1 SSITAA
7 RAAPATAT
15 PLPYTTLFRS
25 APDDPRGS
33 GTRHVG
39 GAEDGIVV
47 RRPEADGRRPKT
59 AGPVTFGRSPLH
71 LGRRARRGTSAVADK
86 GGDAA
91 PSSPPSSAPARLVRP
106 ARPPGVRGGAGAAG
120 SLRRDRTI
128 PTEAA
133 NHRPA

>member
-1 SSITAA
+1 RA
-7 RAAPATAT
+7 RARPAQPACHAAH
-15 PLPYTTLFRS
+15 R
-25 APDDPRGS
+25 APDVPGVS
-33 GTRHVG
+33 GTRRVG
-39 GAEDGIVV
+39 GAEADGIVV
-47 RRPEADGRRPKT
+47 RRPETDGRRPKT

-133 NHRPA
+133 NHPAARHDL

>member
-1 SSITAA
+1 DPH
-7 RAAPATAT
+7 R
-15 PLPYTTLFRS
+15 

-33 GTRHVG
+33 GTRRVG
-39 GAEDGIVV
+39 GAEDDGIVV
-47 RRPEADGRRPKT
+47 RRPETDGRRPKT

-106 ARPPGVRGGAGAAG
+106 ARPPARRPWWCGCGRQPPPRLHHPHRGGEPP
-120 SLRRDRTI
+120 SR
-128 PTEAA
+128 EA
-133 NHRPA
+133 